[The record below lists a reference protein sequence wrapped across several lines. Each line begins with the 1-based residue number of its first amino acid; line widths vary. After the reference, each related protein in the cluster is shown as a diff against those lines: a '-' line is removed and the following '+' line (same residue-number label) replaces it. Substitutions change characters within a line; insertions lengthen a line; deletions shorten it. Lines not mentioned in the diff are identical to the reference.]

1 MSSALMSLG
10 TTAMFANYASMQTT
24 GHNIA
29 NAQTPGYSRQTVDL
43 QSAGSQNSGAG
54 FVGKG
59 VDVVTVKRAADQFLT
74 QQSQSAA
81 SMAAMDDAR
90 SSNLQQLEAV
100 FPTGDTGVGAAMGD
114 FLNAYVDLGNSPAD
128 SSARQVI
135 LSDASEIADRFS
147 TAGTA
152 IQTLQQGVNQDLKS
166 SVAQANQVAA
176 QIAQVNEQ
184 ITALRGS
191 ASAPNDLLDKRDQL
205 VKQLGTFVKVSTI
218 QADDGSL
225 GVFVAGGQRLVLGSQ
240 AEQLAVVPDPADA
253 SRSSISI
260 SDNGILHPLS
270 TDLLVG
276 GSISGLI
283 AYQNQ
288 DLVAARNQL
297 GQMAAAFAS
306 RVNEVQGH
314 GIDQS
319 LPAGAG
325 DPIFATGGPNVVPN
339 ANNTR
344 NADGTFASGAAV
356 TVTDGSQLQASDYSL
371 EPDPASSGSYI
382 VTREQDG
389 VRFSMVPD
397 GANAGQFIYTR
408 QSDGAVLGNSMD
420 GFSIA
425 LTGSPMGPNDSFE
438 LQPVGQAAAGMARV
452 LDDPA
457 GIAAAS
463 PMTAVMGVDN
473 TGTASV
479 AGLSV
484 TGASNDPSITTSLSF
499 TDGSGNY
506 SYTQTAADG
515 STTSGTGT
523 WVAGQPI
530 TLNGWSLTLDGV
542 PDAGDTLTVDKTA
555 HPESNNGNALAMVAL
570 RDEGFVGRV
579 QQQDGS
585 LATGMSSTD
594 AYAATLANV
603 GVRVQSART
612 SATISEATSKQADDA
627 VADKSG
633 VNLDEEAA
641 RLMEFQQG
649 YQAAAKVLQ
658 VAQAVFDTLLQMASH

>member
-260 SDNGILHPLS
+260 SDL
-270 TDLLVG
+270 TM
-276 GSISGLI
+276 
-283 AYQNQ
+283 
-288 DLVAARNQL
+288 ARC
-297 GQMAAAFAS
+297 
-306 RVNEVQGH
+306 
-314 GIDQS
+314 
-319 LPAGAG
+319 
-325 DPIFATGGPNVVPN
+325 
-339 ANNTR
+339 
-344 NADGTFASGAAV
+344 
-356 TVTDGSQLQASDYSL
+356 
-371 EPDPASSGSYI
+371 
-382 VTREQDG
+382 
-389 VRFSMVPD
+389 
-397 GANAGQFIYTR
+397 AGQLR
-408 QSDGAVLGNSMD
+408 A
-420 GFSIA
+420 A
-425 LTGSPMGPNDSFE
+425 LPS
-438 LQPVGQAAAGMARV
+438 AA
-452 LDDPA
+452 
-457 GIAAAS
+457 
-463 PMTAVMGVDN
+463 
-473 TGTASV
+473 
-479 AGLSV
+479 
-484 TGASNDPSITTSLSF
+484 
-499 TDGSGNY
+499 
-506 SYTQTAADG
+506 
-515 STTSGTGT
+515 
-523 WVAGQPI
+523 
-530 TLNGWSLTLDGV
+530 
-542 PDAGDTLTVDKTA
+542 
-555 HPESNNGNALAMVAL
+555 
-570 RDEGFVGRV
+570 
-579 QQQDGS
+579 
-585 LATGMSSTD
+585 
-594 AYAATLANV
+594 
-603 GVRVQSART
+603 
-612 SATISEATSKQADDA
+612 
-627 VADKSG
+627 
-633 VNLDEEAA
+633 
-641 RLMEFQQG
+641 
-649 YQAAAKVLQ
+649 
-658 VAQAVFDTLLQMASH
+658 